1 MFTFGDIQIQ
11 QIKKTI
17 IGQFYFSHI
26 VTIIDYVSRRFNQ
39 QQKRF
44 HQFLQ
49 LFEHVNITYSY
60 RPQFSESILLT
71 HSEHVIKLQIL
82 NLQIILNMQVLRV
95 WRWWQSDAFRKE
107 TRRSKSENE
116 NLKRRTRTHRRRL
129 TRPAA
134 DLITSVRNHFR
145 TSKTFTSIQQLFY
158 IIHSVF
164 YFSLLALV
172 DFIYS
177 VILTV

>member
-95 WRWWQSDAFRKE
+95 
-107 TRRSKSENE
+107 
-116 NLKRRTRTHRRRL
+116 
-129 TRPAA
+129 
-134 DLITSVRNHFR
+134 
-145 TSKTFTSIQQLFY
+145 
-158 IIHSVF
+158 
-164 YFSLLALV
+164 
-172 DFIYS
+172 
-177 VILTV
+177 